1 MTNNTNT
8 TNTNKADL
16 IAKISSHGYDT
27 YYFADVAFLIAE
39 GNDYDEEC
47 QKATDTIAMAL
58 GLPTLAENEE
68 AYAIPAYELV
78 NEFVNEQVSAQMA
91 EYFADKDEE

>member
-1 MTNNTNT
+1 MTNNTNKT
-8 TNTNKADL
+8 DI
-16 IAKISSHGYDT
+16 IAQISAHGYDT
-27 YYFADVAFLIAE
+27 YYFIDVAFRIAE

-58 GLPTLAENEE
+58 GLPTLAEDEE

-91 EYFADKDEE
+91 EYFANEDEE